1 MHNNDPHRYDDIIHL
16 PHHISATHPQMSLEN
31 RAAQFAPFA
40 AVVGYDAAITE
51 TARLTNQR
59 PLLDDD
65 EKMLLSAK
73 LQLIQDSIKARPE
86 VTITYFEPDDKK
98 DGGAYVAATGVVKK
112 VDAYER
118 RVMMMNEKS
127 IPIDD
132 ILAIDGE
139 LFRGIDE
146 HFA

>member
-1 MHNNDPHRYDDIIHL
+1 MHNNDPRRYDDIIHL
-16 PHHISATHPQMSLEN
+16 PHHVSAAHPQMPPEN

-51 TARLTNQR
+51 TARLTNQK

-65 EKMLLSAK
+65 EKLLLSGK
-73 LQLIQDSIKARPE
+73 LHLIQDNIKARPE
-86 VTITYFEPDDKK
+86 VTITYFKPDDKK
-98 DGGAYVAATGVVKK
+98 DGGAYVAVTGYVKK
-112 VDAYER
+112 VDACER
-118 RVMMMNEKS
+118 RVMMTSEKS

-139 LFRGIDE
+139 LFRGMDE